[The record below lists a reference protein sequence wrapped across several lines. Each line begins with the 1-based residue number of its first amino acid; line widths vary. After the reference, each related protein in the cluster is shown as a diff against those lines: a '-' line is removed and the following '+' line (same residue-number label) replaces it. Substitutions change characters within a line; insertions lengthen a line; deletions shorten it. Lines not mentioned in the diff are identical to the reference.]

1 MADPLPFPRRSGMGT
16 TRATMTKTKE
26 GHMAVGETQFA
37 PQCASNPV
45 TFLKMKRDV
54 LLTDPHYAMQY
65 VRA

>member
-26 GHMAVGETQFA
+26 EHMAVGETQFT
-37 PQCASNPV
+37 PQCAPNPV
-45 TFLKMKRDV
+45 TFWKKRDV